1 MWGAEFRFE
10 ARSSVTRDKK
20 PVTAPLRG
28 GTGCRS
34 EASRFMP
41 PARSP
46 VPGPSRSSQH
56 RDELSG
62 PAACACYGTF
72 SRAWRCRLAQLTGGS
87 TSDGRRGFRD
97 SDQRISHDENET
109 LHCRTCRSRICG
121 KAICCERTV
130 VRDRYTKQHERAPRC
145 TGTARHIWKFRTGCR
160 DGYRAVDRNIQPALR
175 RCDQFSPHL
184 EKHESSGQAVTARR
198 PHAAGARSFCPG
210 TAASNSRV

>member
-28 GTGCRS
+28 GRDAGVKRPASCRRR
-34 EASRFMP
+34 AHRC
-41 PARSP
+41 PARAAR
-46 VPGPSRSSQH
+46 RSIVMNYQ
-56 RDELSG
+56 G
-62 PAACACYGTF
+62 PAACACCGTF

-87 TSDGRRGFRD
+87 TSDGRRGLRD
-97 SDQRISHDENET
+97 SDQRISHDANET

-121 KAICCERTV
+121 NANCCERTV
-130 VRDRYTKQHERAPRC
+130 VRDGYTKQHERAPRC
-145 TGTARHIWKFRTGCR
+145 TGTARHIWKFRTACR

-175 RCDQFSPHL
+175 RCPHL

-198 PHAAGARSFCPG
+198 PHAGARSFCPG